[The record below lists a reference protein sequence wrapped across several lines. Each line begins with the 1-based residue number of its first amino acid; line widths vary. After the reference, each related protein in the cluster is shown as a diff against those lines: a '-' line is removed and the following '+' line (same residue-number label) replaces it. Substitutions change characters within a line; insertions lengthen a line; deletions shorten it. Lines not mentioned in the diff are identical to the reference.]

1 MKSIVLS
8 DRIAAFNTGALVI
21 FVFIFAF
28 RFILGLYEIPLTVVI
43 EGFMSSNARMGF
55 TGRFISNIGKSSR
68 FVLVKMLYTVV
79 FDIVIL
85 FSVYWLFEL
94 FNLSVVKYFA
104 PFIIMLAVLI
114 LLTVRYTFIAMWA
127 PDAVLRDKGVFR
139 AFGYSVKKS
148 VRNMGS
154 IFTTF
159 ICAWTLII
167 AVNMLTG
174 IFTFG
179 AGLILTLPLSVLFI
193 NFLNMAVYYGK
204 TGRRYYTDANTV
216 VTPPIV
222 SDSDGD
228 RK

>member
-104 PFIIMLAVLI
+104 PFIIVFPSAVLF
-114 LLTVRYTFIAMWA
+114 RYTRIYFQ
-127 PDAVLRDKGVFR
+127 
-139 AFGYSVKKS
+139 
-148 VRNMGS
+148 
-154 IFTTF
+154 
-159 ICAWTLII
+159 
-167 AVNMLTG
+167 
-174 IFTFG
+174 
-179 AGLILTLPLSVLFI
+179 ILF
-193 NFLNMAVYYGK
+193 
-204 TGRRYYTDANTV
+204 
-216 VTPPIV
+216 
-222 SDSDGD
+222 
-228 RK
+228 